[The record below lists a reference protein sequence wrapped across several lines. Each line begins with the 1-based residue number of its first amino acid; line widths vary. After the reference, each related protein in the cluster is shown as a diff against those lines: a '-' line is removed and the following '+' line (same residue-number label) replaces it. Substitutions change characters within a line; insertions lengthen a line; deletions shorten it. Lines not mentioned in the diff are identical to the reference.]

1 MGIKWQESDSSIVL
15 RDGRTDH
22 MGKGRAGQSSEQ
34 STHAKGTIVPKKSV
48 SSTLL
53 EPRELTTP
61 LRDCSEEPCAEKPH
75 AGICEGAVRQRAV
88 LP

>member
-1 MGIKWQESDSSIVL
+1 MVEGKSDSSIVL

-22 MGKGRAGQSSEQ
+22 MGKERAEQSSEQ
-34 STHAKGTIVPKKSV
+34 STHAKGKNVPTKSV

-53 EPRELTTP
+53 ELI

-75 AGICEGAVRQRAV
+75 AGICEGAARQRAV

>member
-1 MGIKWQESDSSIVL
+1 MAEGKSDPFIVL

-22 MGKGRAGQSSEQ
+22 MGKGRAEQSTEQ
-34 STHAKGTIVPKKSV
+34 STHAKGRNVPKKSV

-53 EPRELTTP
+53 ELT
-61 LRDCSEEPCAEKPH
+61 LRDCSEEPCAGKPH
-75 AGICEGAVRQRAV
+75 AGICEGAARQRAV